1 MSEDN
6 FNRNV
11 YFNLKDEESA
21 RAWEILHSEE
31 VKQEFKSQN
40 KFIIKAIIDYF
51 ERKMALKEDSYLE
64 TREKEDAFIERIVN
78 EVQQKA
84 FANLAALIGASV
96 MSGQIPLLS
105 VNTGQVQGDP
115 ASEIATESVME
126 SVPDDEPEE
135 NELLEISFGC

>member
-40 KFIIKAIIDYF
+40 KFIIKAIISFF
-51 ERKMALKEDSYLE
+51 ERQMALKEDSYLE

-78 EVQQKA
+78 GVQQKV
-84 FANLAALIGASV
+84 FTNIPDLVGASV
-96 MSGQIPLLS
+96 MNGQFPLLS
-105 VNTGQVQGDP
+105 VNTSQLQMRP
-115 ASEIATESVME
+115 APEIAKESVVE
-126 SVPDDEPEE
+126 ETPDDEPEE
-135 NELLEISFGC
+135 NELLEIGFGC

>member
-51 ERKMALKEDSYLE
+51 ERQMALKEDSYLE

-105 VNTGQVQGDP
+105 VSTGQVQGDT

>member
-21 RAWEILHSEE
+21 RAWGILHSEE

-51 ERKMALKEDSYLE
+51 ERQMVLKEDSYLE

-84 FANLAALIGASV
+84 FANIPVFVGASV
-96 MSGQIPLLS
+96 MNGQFPLLS
-105 VNTGQVQGDP
+105 VNTSQIQISP
-115 ASEIATESVME
+115 APEIAKESVVE
-126 SVPDDEPEE
+126 ETTDDEPEE
-135 NELLEISFGC
+135 NELLEIGFGC

>member
-21 RAWEILHSEE
+21 RAYEILHSEE

-51 ERKMALKEDSYLE
+51 ERQMALKEDSYLE

-84 FANLAALIGASV
+84 FANITALVGASV
-96 MSGQIPLLS
+96 MSGQFPFLS
-105 VNTGQVQGDP
+105 VNTDQVQERP
-115 ASEIATESVME
+115 TSKIATESVIE

>member
-1 MSEDN
+1 MSEEN

-21 RAWEILHSEE
+21 RAWEILHSQE

-51 ERKMALKEDSYLE
+51 ERQMDLKEDSYLE
-64 TREKEDAFIERIVN
+64 TREKEDAFVERIVN

-84 FANLAALIGASV
+84 FANIPALIGASV
-96 MSGQIPLLS
+96 MSGQYPLLS
-105 VNTGQVQGDP
+105 VNPNQVVGTPTSDIVKEN
-115 ASEIATESVME
+115 AME
-126 SVPDDEPEE
+126 EVSDDEPEE
-135 NELLEISFGC
+135 NDLLEFGFGC

>member
-11 YFNLKDEESA
+11 YFNLKDEESG

>member
-51 ERKMALKEDSYLE
+51 ERQMALKEDSYLE

-115 ASEIATESVME
+115 ASGIATESVME

>member
-51 ERKMALKEDSYLE
+51 ERQMVLKEDSYLE

-84 FANLAALIGASV
+84 FANISALIGASV